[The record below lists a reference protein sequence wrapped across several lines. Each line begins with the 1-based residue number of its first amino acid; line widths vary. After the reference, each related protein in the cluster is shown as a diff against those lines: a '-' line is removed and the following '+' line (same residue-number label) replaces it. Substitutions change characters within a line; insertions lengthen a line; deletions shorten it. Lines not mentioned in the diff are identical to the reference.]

1 MALVLHRGTY
11 YKWNHH
17 EKPQILQCIYCI
29 SATFRSTFG
38 FSPNP
43 KLKQNH
49 CHKKTTSKWTSFF
62 AKILFPIDNKVC
74 FIYQIRLLHPKR
86 YWVLTKFQS
95 EDVNY
100 TDSWPRAPGN
110 HNNLSF
116 PLEFL
121 QQFSRFLNA
130 WYSCFIIKM
139 GIFWNQI

>member
-1 MALVLHRGTY
+1 MESPWETTNTSMHLLHQCDIQIHL
-11 YKWNHH
+11 WLQPQ
-17 EKPQILQCIYCI
+17 PQIEAKPLPQ
-29 SATFRSTFG
+29 
-38 FSPNP
+38 
-43 KLKQNH
+43 
-49 CHKKTTSKWTSFF
+49 KTTSTWTSFF

-95 EDVNY
+95 EDGNY

-130 WYSCFIIKM
+130 WYSCFIIKI

>member
-49 CHKKTTSKWTSFF
+49 CHKKP
-62 AKILFPIDNKVC
+62 L
-74 FIYQIRLLHPKR
+74 
-86 YWVLTKFQS
+86 QS
-95 EDVNY
+95 ELHFL
-100 TDSWPRAPGN
+100 PR
-110 HNNLSF
+110 F
-116 PLEFL
+116 
-121 QQFSRFLNA
+121 
-130 WYSCFIIKM
+130 YSLLIIKYVLFIKFDYYILKDIEYLQSFKVKM
-139 GIFWNQI
+139 EITLTLDPGRRGITIFFHFLWNFYNNFPDF